1 MTPTIALI
9 AHDRKKDDMVAFA
22 QKYVYLLSRYR
33 IIATGTTGERV
44 RAGTDLTVECKLSGP
59 LGGDAQI
66 AAEVTTGNVAA
77 VIFLIDPLY
86 AQPHEP
92 DIRALLRICE
102 VHNVLF
108 ATNLATAEAIASQ
121 LSNTRNAFLIFN
133 PVAGQSNPVEALSQI
148 RELLQ
153 PHMLLTVHTTT
164 PEDSI
169 EQVTQEAIAAGA
181 DMILASGGDGTISA
195 AAAGVIGTGVPLG
208 VIPRGTANAF
218 SVALGIPRAVQG
230 ACNTIL
236 AGLTRTV
243 DAARCNGAPMILLA
257 GIGFEAETIERANRD
272 LKNRLGVLAYILAG
286 VQQVGQQEQF
296 LAQIEVDGTVSECQ
310 AGAIT
315 IANVAPPTSVLAQG
329 FGQVLVDDGLL
340 DVTIS
345 TANTRL
351 QAIDTMLSLFG
362 SALIKTAPNRDDII
376 CLRTQRLT
384 VTTDPPQKVVV
395 DGEII
400 GTTPVEIECIPQGLL
415 VFAPPVAV
423 PPTQEE
429 VAAEIEGEIAAIEDA
444 VEQEKEG
451 EKDKG

>member
-1 MTPTIALI
+1 MPPTIALI
-9 AHDRKKDDMVAFA
+9 AHDRKKDDIVAFT
-22 QKYVYLLSRYR
+22 QKYVHLLSRYR
-33 IIATGTTGERV
+33 LIATGTTGTRIQSETELV
-44 RAGTDLTVECKLSGP
+44 VECKLSGP

-66 AAEVTTGNVAA
+66 AAEVTTGDVVA

-121 LSNTRNAFLIFN
+121 LATTQSAYLIFN
-133 PVAGQSNPVEALSQI
+133 PVAGQNNPVEVLSQI

-153 PHMLLTVHTTT
+153 PHMHLEVHTTT
-164 PEDSI
+164 PEDDI
-169 EQVTQEAIAAGA
+169 EQLAQEAIAAGA
-181 DMILASGGDGTISA
+181 NMILASGGDGTISA

-218 SVALGIPRAVQG
+218 SVALGIPRTTQG

-236 AGLTRTV
+236 AGITRTV
-243 DAARCNGAPMILLA
+243 DSARCNGSPMILLA
-257 GIGFEAETIERANRD
+257 GIGFEAETIDRANRD

-296 LAQIEVDGTVSECQ
+296 LTQIEVDGTVSEVQ

-315 IANVAPPTSVLAQG
+315 VANVAPPTSFLAQG
-329 FGQVLVDDGLL
+329 FGQVITDDGLL

-351 QAIDTMLSLFG
+351 QALDTMLNLFG
-362 SALIKTAPNRDDII
+362 SALIKTAPNREDII

-400 GTTPVEIECIPQGLL
+400 GTTPVEIECIPNSLL

-423 PPTQEE
+423 QPTQEE
-429 VAAEIEGEIAAIEDA
+429 VVAEIKEEIAAIEDA
-444 VEQEKEG
+444 VEQEKPH
-451 EKDKG
+451 